1 MAWHVERFVV
11 AAAALSLICP
21 LEGLIW
27 AVGTL
32 LFGGKWSEAFV
43 TETTRNQLWNFAS
56 RINCSSMD
64 SNETNIMTAHSSC
77 VGSLFNQKACT
88 IPDGM
93 FTWINTE
100 HEKLCKCGAIISTGS
115 TNSISFPSFLTKRCE
130 FKSIHTGTQ
139 LPNHAC
145 SACSACCWMKSMST
159 SLPAPS

>member
-1 MAWHVERFVV
+1 MAWQVEMFVV
-11 AAAALSLICP
+11 AAAAVTHLSQ
-21 LEGLIW
+21 GLLW

-43 TETTRNQLWNFAS
+43 TETTRNQYCGILHQEWIADK
-56 RINCSSMD
+56 D

-115 TNSISFPSFLTKRCE
+115 THSISFPSFLTKRCE

-145 SACSACCWMKSMST
+145 SACCWMK
-159 SLPAPS
+159 